1 MPSSRLIQQQLHAL
15 ADHLLGSQEAVF
27 SVWQARVERDPAL
40 VTNAQL
46 TRTQFIDH
54 MPIVLAR
61 LAEQLKHW
69 PDAAQEAKAETTEAH
84 SQHRWQQGYDLRNL
98 VGEWVHLNTALVEEL
113 ERYAQDHTEF
123 SPEALATARRKVAE
137 YLGGNITQGVV
148 AYHELLQSEA
158 ATRVRELE
166 VALAGLRDLEQ
177 RRGQL
182 LRTSVHDLQGSLG
195 IVTGNVDMLDHEG
208 LTSEDREEMRHLLQ
222 QGVIDLKVMLAD
234 LMDLGRLEAG
244 QEHLIPADF
253 DAARVVADLCATL
266 QPLVLERHL
275 YLTAT
280 GPEELMVQG
289 DATKVRRVAQNLILN
304 ALKYTQQGGVSVSW
318 GEVKERWFL
327 HVEDTGPGLQ
337 ASTAAPL
344 AKKLAEATET
354 AHEVEAPLVHS
365 TLTTAE
371 TNPPKLA
378 SGGEGVGLA
387 IVKRLCELLDAG
399 LELESQ
405 AEGGTVFRV
414 FFPRDYPYGEVSTQK
429 GEG

>member
-1 MPSSRLIQQQLHAL
+1 MMPSSPLIQQLHAL
-15 ADHLLGSQEAVF
+15 ADHLQASQAKVF
-27 SVWQARVERDPAL
+27 SAWQAKVERDPAL

-54 MPIVLAR
+54 MPFVLTK
-61 LAEQLKHW
+61 LAEGLRHS
-69 PDAAQEAKAETTEAH
+69 PESAVQEAKAETTEAH
-84 SQHRWQQGYDLRNL
+84 SHHRWQQGYDLRNL
-98 VGEWVHLNTALVEEL
+98 VGEWVHLNTAVVEEL
-113 ERYAQDHTEF
+113 EHYAQNHHEF
-123 SPEALATARRKVAE
+123 SSEALATARRKVAE
-137 YLGGNITQGVV
+137 FMGGNITQGVV
-148 AYHELLQSEA
+148 AYQELLQSEA

-195 IVTGNVDMLDHEG
+195 IVTGNVDMLDHDG
-208 LTSEDREEMRHLLQ
+208 LTGEDREEMRTLLQ

-244 QEHLIPADF
+244 QETLKVADF
-253 DAARVVADLCATL
+253 DAAKLLAELSATL
-266 QPLVLERHL
+266 HPLAQERNL

-280 GPEELMVQG
+280 GPEELTVQG
-289 DATKVRRVAQNLILN
+289 DVTKVRRVAQNLLLN
-304 ALKYTQQGGVSVSW
+304 ALKYTQEGGVAVAW
-318 GEVKERWFL
+318 GEAKERWFL
-327 HVEDTGPGLQ
+327 RVEDTGPGLQ

-354 AHEVEAPLVHS
+354 AHEVEPPSVHS

-371 TNPPKLA
+371 TAPPKLSA
-378 SGGEGVGLA
+378 GGEGVGLA

-414 FFPRDYPYGEVSTQK
+414 FFPRHYPVGLVNPQK
-429 GEG
+429 DD